1 MINKI
6 IANIR
11 KGGGKTSSYLIAI
24 VASLFANF
32 ALAATWYVTLDAHNA
47 DYGEAGETASG
58 NSWDEAITLTNAVA
72 KAQSGDTILVEGGT
86 YDMTKYA
93 GAVAVTLPITIKG
106 GMLRGTEEETVDTGN
121 PYSTFDCKNTI
132 AQPVTV
138 TTATSADDW
147 NVFERCVFT
156 KAKTR
161 GFSKSGATSL
171 KMIDC
176 KFTSNA
182 INTVEVSGR
191 GGYFTGLQ
199 NGNTQLVLSD
209 CVFSGNSTTTSGKE
223 NFAQYGMGAY
233 MRYFEK
239 IDMSSC
245 LFSKNGVPMEG
256 DDKLKGGAKEVY
268 GYAFWVQDSKLVA
281 NGCKII
287 GNRAATGDNSG
298 NYLGTGGIVVLSNCD
313 GSALTNCLWLANETT
328 LFKTDGPASIGRL
341 SKFRDGTLVIRGGT
355 VTISRNTFAYNLSD
369 TYYGSAGIC
378 VESTGFSG
386 RTYKPT
392 GTVGKLILDNS
403 IFFGN
408 LLGVDALSEC
418 GADLH
423 VLYGSKAEVSN
434 TIFSKEGC
442 ASAMQGGVVELKDG
456 IQYIDPLFVTS
467 YEQFLNCLNV
477 TVSEYPR
484 AARNLKYTK
493 TLDNINT
500 VLNFDV
506 HLRSPA
512 GHLKNGSLVDWYQST
527 EKSKA
532 IDAGLSDC
540 DEFEPEGSFG
550 MELGFYGNTP
560 EASKSFA
567 QGTPVIDGGNVEFN
581 FDSSNGKPFVKFTPG
596 VQEANTD
603 YKMPVYVTFTG
614 IPVGK
619 EETESFTVVVD
630 GIQSGLEYIVDLPQW
645 FKSGT
650 AVQAEI
656 RFSDS
661 VSARFSSSA
670 PSQYPAFVN
679 AGSKSSNVIHYW
691 KDAPGR
697 GDGSSW
703 AHAYTSFNDAI
714 EAMSETKNVLWI
726 AGNSILPVAA
736 KTINFEFDSYFLGGF
751 NGSES
756 DLSDRAEGVLSAL
769 NGNNNVAPFKI
780 NGTGKVYCERLSFEK
795 GYGRSF
801 DKQGT
806 GDLVLKKCV
815 ISGAIDN
822 YIGCGSYFD
831 GSKSSIIELN
841 NCIITNNVFSR
852 REDSHTGEAPGARFK
867 VCKQIILNN
876 CSFVGN
882 GSSSVSMR
890 DSSGGAAFW
899 ASDSP
904 VTAIGC
910 KFIGNENRSSKYG
923 GIVKLTGAC
932 GNSAFTN
939 CVWFGN
945 ADTVSYTTYDTR
957 PANTG
962 CLFVEASAKAARVDV
977 VNSTFAYNL
986 ADGNAS
992 STVGLNV
999 SKGTVNVVNSIFYG
1013 AILGTST
1020 KAKHIY
1026 VGANGVVS
1034 IEKCMLEEESDV
1046 VVASGGA
1053 FTTTGV
1059 IYGDPLF
1066 VYGYDDFVTRK
1077 AIAKNTAITL
1087 NSTFRKSCSGI
1098 INVHLRGSGG
1108 YYDENS
1114 GEFVKGYKGAENQSP
1129 AIDAGR
1135 NVFDEFKERNG
1146 NKVNLGFYGNTPWA
1160 TMSAMR
1166 GMRII
1171 VR

>member
-1 MINKI
+1 MMNKI

-11 KGGGKTSSYLIAI
+11 KGGKTYSYLIAI

-32 ALAATWYVTLDAHNA
+32 AFAATWYVTLDAHNA

-72 KAQSGDTILVEGGT
+72 KAQTGDTILVEGGT

-106 GMLRGTEEETVDTGN
+106 GMLRGAEEETVDTVN

-156 KAKTR
+156 RGQTR
-161 GFSKSGATSL
+161 GFYKTGATSL
-171 KMIDC
+171 KMLDC
-176 KFTSNA
+176 KFTLNA
-182 INTVEVSGR
+182 VSTKDVFGR

-199 NGNTQLVLSD
+199 NGNTQLILSD
-209 CVFSGNSTTTSGKE
+209 CVFSGNSTSVSGSS
-223 NFAQYGMGAY
+223 AQYGMGAY
-233 MRYFEK
+233 MRYFKK

-245 LFSKNGVPMEG
+245 MFLNNGVPMIG
-256 DDKLKGGAKEVY
+256 ADNLKGGAREVY
-268 GYAFWVQDSKLVA
+268 GYAFWIQDSMLVA

-287 GNRAATGDNSG
+287 GNRAVTGEYSG
-298 NYLGTGGIVVLSNCD
+298 NGIGSGGICVLSNCD

-328 LFKTDGPASIGRL
+328 LLKLNSPSPTNIGRL
-341 SKFRDGTLVIRGGT
+341 GKFRDGTLVIRGGT
-355 VTISRNTFAYNLSD
+355 VTVSKNTFAYNISD
-369 TYYGSAGIC
+369 TYCGSAGIC
-378 VESTGFSG
+378 VESTGFSNKIN
-386 RTYKPT
+386 KPS
-392 GTVGKLILDNS
+392 GTAGKLILDNS

-408 LLGVDALSEC
+408 LIGVDALPEC

-423 VLYGSKAEVSN
+423 VLYGSNAEVSN
-434 TIFSKEGC
+434 TIFGKEGC
-442 ASAMQGGVVELKDG
+442 ASAMQGGVVDLKDG

-477 TVSEYPR
+477 TVSQYPR
-484 AARNLKYTK
+484 TARNVRFTN
-493 TLDNINT
+493 TSDNINT

-506 HLRSPA
+506 HLLSPA

-532 IDAGLSDC
+532 IDAGSSDF
-540 DEFEPEGSFG
+540 DELEPTGSLG
-550 MELGFYGNTP
+550 MELGYYGNTP

-567 QGTPVIDGGNVEFN
+567 QGTPVIVEGDVEFN
-581 FDSSNGKPFVKFTPG
+581 FNSSNAKPFVKFTPG
-596 VQEANTD
+596 VAEDNSD

-619 EETESFTVVVD
+619 EESESFTVVVD
-630 GIQSGLEYIVDLPQW
+630 GIQSDLEYIVDLPQW
-645 FKSGT
+645 FKPGT
-650 AVQAEI
+650 TVQAEV

-661 VSARFSSSA
+661 VNARFSNTA
-670 PSQYPAFVN
+670 PSRYPDFVS

-736 KTINFEFDSYFLGGF
+736 KTIDFTFDSYFIGGF
-751 NGSES
+751 KGTES
-756 DLSDRAEGVLSAL
+756 DLSDRAEGVLSTL

-795 GYGRSF
+795 GYSRSF
-801 DKQGT
+801 VKEGT
-806 GDLVLKKCV
+806 GDLMLENCV
-815 ISGAIDN
+815 ISGAIDT
-822 YIGCGSYFD
+822 YIGCGCYFG
-831 GSKSSIIELN
+831 GSEISTVELN

-852 REDSHTGEAPGARFK
+852 RDSGNGGQAMGGYFTK
-867 VCKQIILNN
+867 CKKIILNN

-890 DSSGGAAFW
+890 DGAGGAAFY
-899 ASDSP
+899 AVDSP

-910 KFIGNENRSSKYG
+910 KFIGNENRGKVG
-923 GIVKLTGAC
+923 GVVKLTGAC

-945 ADTVSYTTYDTR
+945 ADTVAYTTYDTR
-957 PANTG
+957 PSNTG
-962 CLFVEASAKAARVDV
+962 CLLVEAGTKAARVDV

-986 ADGNAS
+986 ADGGTA

-1013 AILGTST
+1013 AILGAST
-1020 KAKHIY
+1020 TAKHIY
-1026 VGANGVVS
+1026 VGANGVAT
-1034 IEKCMLEEESDV
+1034 IDKCMLEAESDV
-1046 VVASGGA
+1046 VVASGGT
-1053 FTTTGV
+1053 FTATGV

-1077 AIAKNTAITL
+1077 AVAISKTDRIKL
-1087 NSTFRKSCSGI
+1087 NDTFRKSCSGI

-1129 AIDAGR
+1129 AIDAGL

-1146 NKVNLGFYGNTPWA
+1146 RKVNLGFYGNTPWA
-1160 TMSAMR
+1160 TMSDRR
-1166 GMRII
+1166 GMKII
-1171 VR
+1171 IR

>member
-1 MINKI
+1 MMNKI
-6 IANIR
+6 IADIR
-11 KGGGKTSSYLIAI
+11 KGWGKTSSYLIAI

-32 ALAATWYVTLDAHNA
+32 AFAATWYVTLDAHNA

-58 NSWDEAITLTNAVA
+58 NSWSEAITLTNAVA

-93 GAVAVTLPITIKG
+93 GAIAVTLPITIKG
-106 GMLRGTEEETVDTGN
+106 GMLRGAEEATVDTVS

-132 AQPVTV
+132 AQAVTV

-156 KAKTR
+156 GGKTR
-161 GFSKSGATSL
+161 GFYKSGATSL
-171 KMIDC
+171 KMLDC
-176 KFTSNA
+176 KFTLNA
-182 INTVEVSGR
+182 VSTKEVSGR
-191 GGYFTGLQ
+191 GGYFTGIQ
-199 NGNTQLVLSD
+199 DGTQLVLSD
-209 CVFSGNSTTTSGKE
+209 CVFSGNSTSVSGSSS
-223 NFAQYGMGAY
+223 QYGMGAY
-233 MRYFEK
+233 MRYFKK
-239 IDMSSC
+239 IDMSC
-245 LFSKNGVPMEG
+245 CTFLNNGVPMTGAE
-256 DDKLKGGAKEVY
+256 KLKGGAKEVY
-268 GYAFWVQDSKLVA
+268 GYAFWIQDSKLVA

-287 GNRAATGDNSG
+287 GNRAATGDYSG
-298 NYLGTGGIVVLSNCD
+298 NNIGSGGIGVLSNCD
-313 GSALTNCLWLANETT
+313 GSALTNCLWLANQTT
-328 LFKTDGPASIGRL
+328 LYNKDSPTNSGRL
-341 SKFRDGTLVIRGGT
+341 AKFRDGTLVIRGGT
-355 VTISRNTFAYNLSD
+355 VTISRNTFAYNISD
-369 TYYGSAGIC
+369 TYCGSAGIC
-378 VESTGFSG
+378 VESTGFSS
-386 RTYKPT
+386 RVSKPT
-392 GTVGKLILDNS
+392 GTTGNLILDNS

-408 LLGVDALSEC
+408 LLGVDALPGC
-418 GADLH
+418 GADLY

-434 TIFSKEGC
+434 TIFSKEEC
-442 ASAMQGGVVELKDG
+442 ASAMQGGVVDLNDG

-467 YEQFLNCLNV
+467 REQFLNCLNV

-484 AARNLKYTK
+484 AARSVRFINTS
-493 TLDNINT
+493 DNINT

-506 HLRSPA
+506 HLLSPA
-512 GHLKNGSLVDWYQST
+512 GHLKNGSVVDWYQST
-527 EKSKA
+527 EKSIA
-532 IDAGLSDC
+532 IDAGSSDC
-540 DEFEPEGSFG
+540 DELEPAGSLG

-560 EASKSFA
+560 EASKSFP
-567 QGTPVIDGGNVEFN
+567 QGTPVIVEGNVEFN
-581 FDSSNGKPFVKFTPG
+581 FNSSNGKPFVKFTPG
-596 VQEANTD
+596 VAEDNSD

-619 EETESFTVVVD
+619 EEAESFTVVVD

-661 VSARFSSSA
+661 VYARFSNTA
-670 PSQYPAFVN
+670 PSQYPDFVS

-736 KTINFEFDSYFLGGF
+736 KTINFEFDSYFIGGF
-751 NGSES
+751 KGTESE
-756 DLSDRAEGVLSAL
+756 LSDRAEGVLSVL

-795 GYGRSF
+795 GYSRSF
-801 DKQGT
+801 VKEGT
-806 GDLVLKKCV
+806 GDLMLENCV
-815 ISGAIDN
+815 ISGAIDSN
-822 YIGCGSYFD
+822 IGCGCYFG
-831 GSKSSIIELN
+831 GSEISTVELN

-852 REDSHTGEAPGARFK
+852 RESGNGGQATGGYFTK
-867 VCKQIILNN
+867 CKKIILNN

-890 DSSGGAAFW
+890 DGIGGAAFYVV
-899 ASDSP
+899 DSP

-910 KFIGNENRSSKYG
+910 KFIGNENRGKNG

-945 ADTVSYTTYDTR
+945 ADTVAYTTYDTR
-957 PANTG
+957 PSNTG
-962 CLFVEASAKAARVDV
+962 CLTVEASTKAAKVDV

-986 ADGNAS
+986 ADGNAT
-992 STVGLNV
+992 STAGLNV

-1020 KAKHIY
+1020 TAKHIY

-1034 IEKCMLEEESDV
+1034 IEKCMLEAESDV
-1046 VVASGGA
+1046 VVASGGT
-1053 FTTTGV
+1053 FTTTEV

-1077 AIAKNTAITL
+1077 TTVKNTAISL
-1087 NSTFRKSCSGI
+1087 NSTFRKTCSNI
-1098 INVHLRGSGG
+1098 INVHLRGAGG
-1108 YYDENS
+1108 YFDENT
-1114 GEFVKGYKGAENQSP
+1114 GAFVKGYKGAEDQSP
-1129 AIDAGR
+1129 AIDAGL

-1146 NKVNLGFYGNTPWA
+1146 RKVNLGFYGNTPWA
-1160 TMSAMR
+1160 TMSDRR
-1166 GMRII
+1166 GMKII
-1171 VR
+1171 IR

>member
-1 MINKI
+1 MMNKI
-6 IANIR
+6 IADIC
-11 KGGGKTSSYLIAI
+11 KGGGKIYSYLLAL
-24 VASLFANF
+24 VASLFAHSAF
-32 ALAATWYVTLDAHNA
+32 ATTWYVTLDAHNA
-47 DYGEAGETASG
+47 EYGESGEIASG

-106 GMLRGTEEETVDTGN
+106 GMLRGAEEETVDTAN
-121 PYSTFDCKNTI
+121 PYSTFDCGNTI
-132 AQPVTV
+132 AQTFSVTS
-138 TTATSADDW
+138 ATSAEDW
-147 NVFERCVFT
+147 NVFERSVFT
-156 KAKTR
+156 RGKTR
-161 GFSKSGATSL
+161 GFYKSGATSL

-176 KFTSNA
+176 KFTSNSA
-182 INTVEVSGR
+182 SSTVAVSGR
-191 GGYFTGLQ
+191 GGYFTGVQ
-199 NGNTQLVLSD
+199 NEGTQLVLSD
-209 CVFSGNSTTTSGKE
+209 CIFSGNLSTSSSNTKGK
-223 NFAQYGMGAY
+223 QYGFGAY
-233 MRYFEK
+233 MQYFEK
-239 IDMSSC
+239 IDMSYCSF
-245 LFSKNGVPMEG
+245 LENGVPMTG
-256 DDKLKGGAKEVY
+256 IDKLKGGISESY
-268 GYAFWVQDSKLVA
+268 GYAFWIQDSKLVA

-287 GNRAATGDNSG
+287 GNRAATGDYSG
-298 NYLGTGGIVVLSNCD
+298 NGYGCGGIGVLSNCD
-313 GSALTNCLWLANETT
+313 GSALTNCLWLANETA
-328 LFKTDGPASIGRL
+328 LFNNNGANDAGRL
-341 SKFRDGTLVIRGGT
+341 GKFRDGTLVIRGGT

-378 VESTGFSG
+378 VESTDFNTTTSKPSG
-386 RTYKPT
+386 TA
-392 GTVGKLILDNS
+392 GKLILDNS

-423 VLYGSKAEVSN
+423 VLYDSKAEVSN

-442 ASAMQGGVVELKDG
+442 ASAMQGGGLELKEG
-456 IQYIDPLFVTS
+456 IQYINPLFVTS

-477 TVSEYPR
+477 TVSQYPR
-484 AARNLKYTK
+484 TARNVRFTN
-493 TLDNINT
+493 TSDNINT

-506 HLRSPA
+506 HLLSPA

-540 DEFEPEGSFG
+540 DELEPEGSLG

-567 QGTPVIDGGNVEFN
+567 QGTPVIDGDNVEFN

-614 IPVGK
+614 ISVGK

-645 FKSGT
+645 FKPST
-650 AVQAEI
+650 TVQVEI

-661 VSARFSSSA
+661 VSARFSNSA
-670 PSQYPAFVN
+670 PSQYPAFMN
-679 AGSKSSNVIHYW
+679 AGSKSPNVIHYW

-714 EAMSETKNVLWI
+714 GAMSETKNVLWI

-736 KTINFEFDSYFLGGF
+736 KTIDFTFDSYFIGGF
-751 NGSES
+751 KGTENE
-756 DLSDRAEGVLSAL
+756 LSDRTEGVLSTL

-780 NGTGKVYCERLSFEK
+780 NGTGKVYCERLHFEK
-795 GYGRSF
+795 GYSRSF
-801 DKQGT
+801 LKQGT
-806 GDLVLKKCV
+806 GDLVLDNCV
-815 ISGAIDN
+815 ISGAIDTKE
-822 YIGCGSYFD
+822 GCGSSFE
-831 GSKSSIIELN
+831 GSNDSIVELN
-841 NCIITNNVFSR
+841 NCIITNNIFQR
-852 REDSHTGEAPGARFK
+852 RAGSGYGAEGMGASFK
-867 VCKQIILNN
+867 SLKKIILNN

-882 GSSSVSMR
+882 GSTANMR
-890 DSSGGAAFW
+890 DATGGAAFS
-899 ASDSP
+899 ANSP
-904 VTAIGC
+904 VVAIGC
-910 KFIGNENRSSKYG
+910 KFIGNENKGKYG

-945 ADTVSYTTYDTR
+945 ADTVAYTSYDTR

-962 CLFVEASAKAARVDV
+962 CLLVEASTKAARVDV

-1013 AILGTST
+1013 AILGSST

-1034 IEKCMLEEESDV
+1034 IEKCMIEEESDV

-1077 AIAKNTAITL
+1077 ATAKNTAITL

-1098 INVHLRGSGG
+1098 INVHLRGARG

-1114 GEFVKGYKGAENQSP
+1114 GEFVKGYKGAEDQSP
-1129 AIDAGR
+1129 AIDAGL

-1146 NKVNLGFYGNTPWA
+1146 RKVNLGFYGNTPWA
-1160 TMSAMR
+1160 TMSDRR
-1166 GMRII
+1166 GMKII
-1171 VR
+1171 IR

>member
-1 MINKI
+1 MMNKI
-6 IANIR
+6 IADIR
-11 KGGGKTSSYLIAI
+11 KGGGGTSSYLIAI

-32 ALAATWYVTLDAHNA
+32 AFAATWYVTLDAHNA

-58 NSWDEAITLTNAVA
+58 NSWSEAITLTNAVA

-106 GMLRGTEEETVDTGN
+106 GMLRGAEEATVDTVN

-132 AQPVTV
+132 AQAVTV

-156 KAKTR
+156 GGKTR
-161 GFSKSGATSL
+161 GFYKSGATSL
-171 KMIDC
+171 KMLDC
-176 KFTSNA
+176 KFTLNA
-182 INTVEVSGR
+182 VSTKDVSGR
-191 GGYFTGLQ
+191 GGYFTGIQ
-199 NGNTQLVLSD
+199 DGTQLVLSD
-209 CVFSGNSTTTSGKE
+209 CVFSGNSTSVNGSSS
-223 NFAQYGMGAY
+223 QYGMGAY
-233 MRYFEK
+233 MRYFQK
-239 IDMSSC
+239 IDMSC
-245 LFSKNGVPMEG
+245 CTFLNNGVPMTGAE
-256 DDKLKGGAKEVY
+256 KLKGGAKEVY
-268 GYAFWVQDSKLVA
+268 GYAFWIQDSKLVA

-287 GNRAATGDNSG
+287 GNRAATGDYSG
-298 NYLGTGGIVVLSNCD
+298 NNIGSGGIGVLSNCD
-313 GSALTNCLWLANETT
+313 GSALTNCLWLANQTT
-328 LFKTDGPASIGRL
+328 LYTKDGATSSGRL
-341 SKFRDGTLVIRGGT
+341 VKFRDGTLVIRGGT
-355 VTISRNTFAYNLSD
+355 VTISRNTFAYNISD
-369 TYYGSAGIC
+369 TYCGSAGIC
-378 VESTGFSG
+378 VESTGFSS
-386 RTYKPT
+386 RVSKPT
-392 GTVGKLILDNS
+392 GTTGNLILDNS

-408 LLGVDALSEC
+408 LLGVDALPGC
-418 GADLH
+418 GADLY

-434 TIFSKEGC
+434 TIFSKEEC
-442 ASAMQGGVVELKDG
+442 ASAMQGGVVDLNDG

-467 YEQFLNCLNV
+467 REQFLNCLNV

-484 AARNLKYTK
+484 AARSVRFINTS
-493 TLDNINT
+493 DNINT

-506 HLRSPA
+506 HLLSPA
-512 GHLKNGSLVDWYQST
+512 GHLKNGSVVDWYQST
-527 EKSKA
+527 EKSIA
-532 IDAGLSDC
+532 IDAGSSDC
-540 DEFEPEGSFG
+540 DELEPAGSLG

-560 EASKSFA
+560 EASKSFP
-567 QGTPVIDGGNVEFN
+567 QGTPVIVEGNVEFN

-596 VQEANTD
+596 VAEDNSD

-619 EETESFTVVVD
+619 EEAESFTVVVD

-645 FKSGT
+645 FKPGT
-650 AVQAEI
+650 TVQAEVK
-656 RFSDS
+656 FSDS
-661 VSARFSSSA
+661 VYARFSNTA
-670 PSQYPAFVN
+670 PSQYPDFVS

-703 AHAYTSFNDAI
+703 ANAYTSFNDAI

-736 KTINFEFDSYFLGGF
+736 KTINFEFDSYFIGGF
-751 NGSES
+751 KGTESE
-756 DLSDRAEGVLSAL
+756 LSDRAEGVLSVL

-795 GYGRSF
+795 GYSRSF
-801 DKQGT
+801 VKEGT
-806 GDLVLKKCV
+806 GDLMLENCV
-815 ISGAIDN
+815 ISGAIDSN
-822 YIGCGSYFD
+822 IGCGCYFS
-831 GSKSSIIELN
+831 GSNSSTVELN

-852 REDSHTGEAPGARFK
+852 RESGNGGQATGGYFTQ
-867 VCKQIILNN
+867 CKKIILNN

-890 DSSGGAAFW
+890 DGIGGAAFS
-899 ASDSP
+899 SDSP
-904 VTAIGC
+904 VTALGC
-910 KFIGNENRSSKYG
+910 KFIGNENRSQNGPG

-939 CVWFGN
+939 CVWYGN
-945 ADTVSYTTYDTR
+945 ADTVSYTTYTGR
-957 PANTG
+957 PRNTG
-962 CLFVEASAKAARVDV
+962 CLTVEASAKAAKVDV

-986 ADGNAS
+986 ADGGTA

-1013 AILGTST
+1013 AILGAST
-1020 KAKHIY
+1020 TAKHIY
-1026 VGANGVVS
+1026 VGANGVAT
-1034 IEKCMLEEESDV
+1034 IDKCMLETESDV
-1046 VVASGGA
+1046 VVASGGT
-1053 FTTTGV
+1053 FTATGV

-1077 AIAKNTAITL
+1077 AVAISNTDRIKL
-1087 NSTFRKSCSGI
+1087 NDTFRKSCSSI

-1114 GEFVKGYKGAENQSP
+1114 GEFIKGYKGAENQSP
-1129 AIDAGR
+1129 AIDAGI
-1135 NVFDEFKERNG
+1135 NVFEEFKERNG
-1146 NKVNLGFYGNTPWA
+1146 NRVNLGFYGNTPWA
-1160 TMSAMR
+1160 TMSDRR
-1166 GMRII
+1166 GMKII
-1171 VR
+1171 IR

>member
-1 MINKI
+1 MTNKI

-11 KGGGKTSSYLIAI
+11 KGWGKTSSYLIAI

-32 ALAATWYVTLDAHNA
+32 AFAATWYVTLDAHNA

-58 NSWDEAITLTNAVA
+58 NSWDEAVTLTNAVA
-72 KAQSGDTILVEGGT
+72 KAQAGDTILVEGGT
-86 YDMTKYA
+86 YDMTKYV

-106 GMLRGTEEETVDTGN
+106 GMLSGAEEETVDTGN

-156 KAKTR
+156 RGKTR
-161 GFSKSGATSL
+161 GFSKSGVTSL

-182 INTVEVSGR
+182 LSTKEVSGR

-199 NGNTQLVLSD
+199 NGNTQLILSNCD
-209 CVFSGNSTTTSGKE
+209 FSGNSTTTSGTA
-223 NFAQYGMGAY
+223 NNPQYGMGAY
-233 MRYFEK
+233 MRYFQK
-239 IDMSSC
+239 IDMSC
-245 LFSKNGVPMEG
+245 CTFLNNGVPMTGTE
-256 DDKLKGGAKEVY
+256 KLKGGAKEVY
-268 GYAFWVQDSKLVA
+268 GYAFWIQDSKLVA

-287 GNRAATGDNSG
+287 GNRAATGDYSG
-298 NYLGTGGIVVLSNCD
+298 NNIGSGGIGVLSNCD
-313 GSALTNCLWLANETT
+313 GSALTNCLWLANQTT
-328 LFKTDGPASIGRL
+328 LYTKDGATSSGRL
-341 SKFRDGTLVIRGGT
+341 AKFRDGTLVIRGGT
-355 VTISRNTFAYNLSD
+355 VTISRNTFAYNISD
-369 TYYGSAGIC
+369 TYCGSAGIC
-378 VESTGFSG
+378 VESTGFSV
-386 RTYKPT
+386 RVYKPT
-392 GTVGKLILDNS
+392 GTTGNLILDNS

-408 LLGVDALSEC
+408 LLGADALPEC

-434 TIFSKEGC
+434 TIFGKEGC
-442 ASAMQGGVVELKDG
+442 ASAMQGGGLELKDG

-467 YEQFLNCLNV
+467 REQFLNCLNV

-484 AARNLKYTK
+484 AARSVRFINTS
-493 TLDNINT
+493 DNINT

-506 HLRSPA
+506 HLLSPA
-512 GHLKNGSLVDWYQST
+512 GHLKNGSVVDWYQST

-532 IDAGLSDC
+532 IDAGSSGC
-540 DEFEPEGSFG
+540 DELEPEGSLG

-560 EASKSFA
+560 EASKSFP
-567 QGTPVIDGGNVEFN
+567 QGTPVIGEGDVEFN
-581 FDSSNGKPFVKFTPG
+581 FNSSNGKPFVKFTPG

-619 EETESFTVVVD
+619 EEAESFTVVVD

-661 VSARFSSSA
+661 VYAQFSSFA
-670 PSQYPAFVN
+670 PSQYPDFVS

-703 AHAYTSFNDAI
+703 ANAYTSFNDAI

-736 KTINFEFDSYFLGGF
+736 KTVDFTFDSYFIGGF
-751 NGSES
+751 KGTENE
-756 DLSDRAEGVLSAL
+756 LSDRAEGVLSVL

-795 GYGRSF
+795 GYSRSF
-801 DKQGT
+801 VKQGT
-806 GDLVLKKCV
+806 GDLSLDNCV
-815 ISGAIDN
+815 ISGAIDTN
-822 YIGCGSYFD
+822 IGCGCYFD
-831 GSKSSIIELN
+831 GSNSSIIELN

-852 REDSHTGEAPGARFK
+852 REEWHTGQAPGGYFTK
-867 VCKQIILNN
+867 CKKIILNN

-890 DSSGGAAFW
+890 DSTGGAAFS
-899 ASDSP
+899 SDSP

-962 CLFVEASAKAARVDV
+962 CLFVEASTKAARVDV

-1034 IEKCMLEEESDV
+1034 IEKSMLEEESDV

-1077 AIAKNTAITL
+1077 ATAKNTAITL

-1129 AIDAGR
+1129 AIDAGL

-1146 NKVNLGFYGNTPWA
+1146 RKVNLGFYGNTPWA
-1160 TMSAMR
+1160 TMSDRR
-1166 GMRII
+1166 GMKII
-1171 VR
+1171 IR